1 MIKIGSALK
10 NGFLARTIEM
20 TMVSVKLNEEKTTF
34 SKHPKHRINQQTV
47 MAQWKNIRF
56 RKLK

>member
-20 TMVSVKLNEEKTTF
+20 TMVTF
-34 SKHPKHRINQQTV
+34 SKHPKHKINQQTD